1 MGDTIRARVRGGVLE
16 PIDRIELREGD
27 EVTVT
32 IIDLPSGRD
41 LAAFARSRGG
51 WRGTIDADAL
61 IRGIYESRLVATR
74 PEPRL

>member
-41 LAAFARSRGG
+41 LVAFARSRGG

-61 IRGIYESRLVATR
+61 IRGIYDSRLVATR